1 MDGTFVDVGDVTLCV
16 RYAGAGPAL
25 LLIHQAPVSAR
36 TLEGRIDLL
45 SKDFL
50 CIAPDLPGLGE
61 SDELGE
67 GQVTVERMA
76 QLLLGLLDRLGIGKA
91 VLYGQHTGALVATQ
105 IAIDAPDRVAAI
117 LVGGYPIYTPEESSQ
132 RVTSYAPPLP
142 APGWD
147 GNHLTWLWYR
157 YREQFIYWPWN
168 SKEPRIRATC
178 AIPSKEF
185 LHAGAAEIASR
196 HASYAAVYH
205 AAFDYDA
212 DGALSRVRV
221 PVHFILDMADSLSL
235 KIELAA
241 SSNPALRRWP
251 GRSQDIEEIER
262 KIAIEAAVGL
272 PKVSPIETSG
282 FSKRRNILRW
292 GGGAI
297 GLWRLNA
304 GAGRP
309 CLILPPFPAGPRA
322 VLPEVE
328 AVTDREIVLVDLRE
342 LPKPG
347 RELSWCEGFSDVL
360 GEAMGEASF
369 DVMASGGA
377 TALAEILGEKL
388 ADRIGRIVLVDQD
401 DRGGD
406 SDFDT
411 TLCDAGGHLLRLW
424 NRLQLERLRPPTATP
439 ENPASVRGRY
449 ESLALLGRYSWDA
462 VQRIEDIPAWD
473 RLVAFASAAE
483 ERMSSSPDV
492 LTVVTGVDNR
502 GNLPDGRHA
511 DARVRLFGVSD
522 APFGEAM
529 ALLAR

>member
-1 MDGTFVDVGDVTLCV
+1 MDGSFVDVGDVTLRV
-16 RYAGAGPAL
+16 RCAGAGPAL

-61 SDELGE
+61 SDELG
-67 GQVTVERMA
+67 GGLVTVERMA
-76 QLLLGLLDRLGIGKA
+76 QVLLGLLDRLGIGKA

-117 LVGGYPIYTPEESSQ
+117 LVGGYPIYSPEESAQ

-147 GNHLTWLWYR
+147 GSHLTWLWYR
-157 YREQFIYWPWN
+157 YREQFIYWPWM

-196 HASYAAVYH
+196 HDTYAAVYH

-221 PVHFILDMADSLSL
+221 PVHFILDLADSLSL

-241 SSNPALRRWP
+241 ASNPALRQWP
-251 GRSQDIEEIER
+251 GRSEDILAIER
-262 KIAIEAAVGL
+262 KVAIDAAAGL
-272 PKVSPIETSG
+272 PAFPAMEMSG
-282 FSKRRNILRW
+282 LSKRRRTARW
-292 GGGAI
+292 DGGAV

-322 VLPEVE
+322 VLPEIERVR
-328 AVTDREIVLVDLRE
+328 DREIVLVDFLG
-342 LPKPG
+342 LPERG
-347 RELSWCEGFSDVL
+347 REEVWLEGFTDAL
-360 GEAMGEASF
+360 AEAMGEAGF
-369 DVMASGGA
+369 DVVASGGA
-377 TALAEILGEKL
+377 TQLAGMLAEKL
-388 ADRIGRIVLVDQD
+388 AGRIGRVVLVNQD
-401 DRGGD
+401 ERADGAP
-406 SDFDT
+406 FDA

-424 NRLQLERLRPPTATP
+424 NRLRLERLRPPTETP
-439 ENPASVRGRY
+439 LVPASVRGRY

-462 VQRIEDIPAWD
+462 VQRFEGIPAWD
-473 RLVAFASAAE
+473 RLVGFASATGA
-483 ERMSSSPDV
+483 STASLPNA

-502 GNLPDGRHA
+502 GRLAEGRDA
-511 DARVRLFGVSD
+511 DAAVRLSGICE
-522 APFGEAM
+522 APFGEAL
-529 ALLAR
+529 ALLGD